1 MTQQNREQY
10 KKNLYCNCK
19 TQGFP
24 MKQMLVPVLSYRLI
38 FCLGRIIQL
47 GRDGPLEITWSTQ
60 SSKQSQVAQRD
71 TQSGLKSLQSRNCTA
86 SLGNLVLLFEHPH
99 GVNIFPV
106 SNQNFQSSNLLT
118 FFPISR
124 WQESGC
130 IVSVL
135 FHWEAE
141 KSTTFFLSYL
151 QSWSEPVLSALYAC
165 MQCLLLGLLLYVKS
179 LLDREVQNWLQDSD
193 AFSQVLKTGK

>member
-71 TQSGLKSLQSRNCTA
+71 TQSGLKSLQSKNCTA

-141 KSTTFFLSYL
+141 KSTTFFLL
-151 QSWSEPVLSALYAC
+151 PPKLVRASALSTIR
-165 MQCLLLGLLLYVKS
+165 LYVVS
-179 LLDREVQNWLQDSD
+179 SAGLALVC
-193 AFSQVLKTGK
+193 QVSPRPGSPKLVTRF

>member
-118 FFPISR
+118 FFP
-124 WQESGC
+124 
-130 IVSVL
+130 SV
-135 FHWEAE
+135 AG
-141 KSTTFFLSYL
+141 KSLAALSLCSSIGKLKRAQRFFCYL

>member
-71 TQSGLKSLQSRNCTA
+71 TQSGLKSLQSKNCTA

-118 FFPISR
+118 FFP
-124 WQESGC
+124 
-130 IVSVL
+130 SV
-135 FHWEAE
+135 A
-141 KSTTFFLSYL
+141 
-151 QSWSEPVLSALYAC
+151 
-165 MQCLLLGLLLYVKS
+165 GKS
-179 LLDREVQNWLQDSD
+179 LAALSLCSSIGKLKRAQRF
-193 AFSQVLKTGK
+193 FSVTSKAGQSQCSQHYTLVCSVFCWACSCMSSLSQTGKSKTGYKILMHSHKC